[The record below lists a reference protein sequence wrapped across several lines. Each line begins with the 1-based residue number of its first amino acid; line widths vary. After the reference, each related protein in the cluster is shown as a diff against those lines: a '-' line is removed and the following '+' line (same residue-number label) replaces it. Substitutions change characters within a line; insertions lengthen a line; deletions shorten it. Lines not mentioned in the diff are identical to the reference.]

1 MVFDLLELILGSL
14 CSTSFAILIWQWAG
28 TLIFP
33 LDKCLSETSF
43 QPELTVFKPVKGLE
57 DQTLECLVSW
67 LRQDYKGKIRYLFGV
82 AEEDD
87 PVLPHL
93 RALIKQFPHL
103 DIQVIVCRENRGLN
117 QKVSNLIQMSFYAT
131 GMVWIIS
138 DADIYAEPYL
148 VRNLVQPL
156 RDSSVGAVHCLYRL
170 TGPQGFADAL
180 ERIGNNVDFWSQ
192 VIQSRQIAE
201 LDYCLGATMAVNA
214 DFFRKTGGFEPLG
227 NLLADDYHIGHRIH
241 RFGKKVILSHLV
253 VESRIPKSSFR
264 QVWAHQLRWART
276 IRFERP
282 VSYALSILSN
292 STLWSLI
299 WLLFGESTG
308 RFYCVALVLI
318 VRLFISIDLQRRFTG
333 GWSFLRYAGMIW
345 LRDLFQFFLWG
356 MAFAG
361 SQVVWREK
369 KFRVSHGGVLTPS
382 NE

>member
-1 MVFDLLELILGSL
+1 MGSL

-180 ERIGNNVDFWSQ
+180 ERIGNNVDFWKRRLEETLEDNNNI
-192 VIQSRQIAE
+192 VHKLLNEDE
-201 LDYCLGATMAVNA
+201 LDDEINQ
-214 DFFRKTGGFEPLG
+214 D
-227 NLLADDYHIGHRIH
+227 
-241 RFGKKVILSHLV
+241 
-253 VESRIPKSSFR
+253 
-264 QVWAHQLRWART
+264 
-276 IRFERP
+276 
-282 VSYALSILSN
+282 LSN
-292 STLWSLI
+292 SFSQEELIDAAESNLNSRVRDIFDYGDSSLDSEVYHDLAYKYDFI
-299 WLLFGESTG
+299 HRHKYGDDYILLDVKGRPNLSFGADDLGIDDDTFYYELNYLISDFAEILKEDFPEFVVLG
-308 RFYCVALVLI
+308 R
-318 VRLFISIDLQRRFTG
+318 SG
-333 GWSFLRYAGMIW
+333 GY
-345 LRDLFQFFLWG
+345 WG
-356 MAFAG
+356 L
-361 SQVVWREK
+361 E
-369 KFRVSHGGVLTPS
+369 VSHGDLKFTRKLALKQRMTL
-382 NE
+382 